1 MTRTTSRTSRTKTRY
16 TTLCTPVLLSLLLAN
31 LGGCT
36 SAKLQAA
43 VDEQHGTAPGQ
54 HLNTGLADASK
65 IKGTAADVAARAAKA
80 QDMPLV
86 RRASQPWIGGRFSPA
101 TKVDGLPALFDE
113 SYVLDFGEGR
123 VTLPVLATRLTKIT
137 GVPVRVRSEL
147 ATGAA
152 GAAPAQATPVPA
164 GAIRPSGM
172 PAPGT
177 VAATPPGSPSAATND
192 GATIPNSAASANVAA
207 TVDGVSMRWNG
218 KLRDFLDYLANT
230 LNLSWE
236 YTDGAVVIMA
246 NVVESHP
253 VFGMVGLQSFE
264 NSVGSSATGS
274 TSSGTSS
281 GSNLQSADSY
291 TDKGTL
297 NGYEAIIN
305 TVKGIVGVAP
315 GRSVTPDASTGTIVV
330 AAPKDIQAQVRDYL
344 RDKNK
349 SLSQL
354 VSVTL
359 DIYTFKDSTTDTQG
373 LNWNAVFTNLARSYS
388 ISSASPA
395 TLAGSASGSFTLTS
409 LAGEATGSNVVLQA
423 LNQTG
428 KSFTHTPVSL
438 TTTNGRLKVSQPSV
452 SSQGYVSKTT
462 PSTTSSTGTTG
473 TTGLETST
481 ITTGDVYSVLPII
494 QPDQSID
501 LRYSFRLSS
510 LLGLTTFTSGT
521 GASAQSVQIPQT
533 SSVSDTAN
541 VHLAPGQAV
550 LIAGLSRIVSSS
562 DNNRLAEGASI
573 VAGGSTSNK
582 LSREHLMVL
591 VRATPLG
598 TPAQ

>member
-1 MTRTTSRTSRTKTRY
+1 MSNNR
-16 TTLCTPVLLSLLLAN
+16 TLCASLSTMLCMPVLVAS

-36 SAKLQAA
+36 SAKLQSE
-43 VDEQHGTAPGQ
+43 VDNHYDTAPKDKIG
-54 HLNTGLADASK
+54 TGLADANK
-65 IKGTAADVAARAAKA
+65 IKGSATDVAARLAKA
-80 QDMPLV
+80 QDAPLV

-123 VTLPVLATRLTKIT
+123 VSLPVLATRLTKIT
-137 GVPVRVRSEL
+137 GVPVRVRSDL
-147 ATGAA
+147 VSAPAATQATSTGAS
-152 GAAPAQATPVPA
+152 GA
-164 GAIRPSGM
+164 RPTGV
-172 PAPGT
+172 PAPGLASIGT
-177 VAATPPGSPSAATND
+177 ATASNESAS
-192 GATIPNSAASANVAA
+192 IPNSSASANVAA

-218 KLRDFLDYLANT
+218 KLRDFLDFLANT

-236 YTDGAVVIMA
+236 YNDGAVVIMA

-253 VFGMVGLQSFE
+253 VFGMVGLQTFE

-274 TSSGTSS
+274 TSSGGSS

-291 TDKGTL
+291 SDKGTL
-297 NGYEAIIN
+297 NGYEAIIS
-305 TVKGIVGVAP
+305 TVRGMVGTGP
-315 GRSVTPDASTGTIVV
+315 GRSVSPDASTGTIVV

-344 RDKNK
+344 REKNK
-349 SLSQL
+349 ALSQL

-359 DIYTFKDSTTDTQG
+359 DIYSFKDSAVDTQG
-373 LNWNAVFTNLARSYS
+373 INWNLVFSNIAKSYS
-388 ISSASPA
+388 IASASPA
-395 TLAGSASGSFTLTS
+395 SLAGSSTGSFTLTS
-409 LAGEATGSNVVLQA
+409 LAGEATGTNVILQA

-428 KSFTHTPVSL
+428 KSFTHTPVTL

-452 SSQGYVSKTT
+452 QSQGYVSKTT

-501 LRYSFRLSS
+501 LRYSFRLST

-521 GASAQSVQIPQT
+521 GTSAQSVQIPKT
-533 SSVSDTAN
+533 SSISDTAT

-550 LIAGLSRIVSSS
+550 LIAGLSRIVSAS

-573 VAGGSTSNK
+573 AAGGSTSNN
-582 LSREHLMVL
+582 LTREHVIVL